1 MTFEKVRDAIVET
14 ISCEES
20 EVTMEASLV
29 DDIGLD
35 SLDAVELNIALEEA
49 FGVSIPAD
57 EMGNMKTVG
66 EIVAFLDAQQ
76 A

>member
-35 SLDAVELNIALEEA
+35 SLDAVELNISLEEA
-49 FGVSIPAD
+49 FGVSIRAD